1 VAEIGMEQSHVAFDR
16 LKCPPGLPGTRKR
29 FADDPLA
36 REAGSTVLHVD
47 GEFVILDAT
56 VFYPES
62 GGQEWDEGTI
72 DGSRV
77 VDVQDQGG
85 RLAYLQRDGV
95 HVPAVKVDTLIVHRL
110 AAPAPFG
117 VGARVDCTIDWERR
131 YALMRSHSAGHFL
144 FHALRTVYAQPG
156 EELFLKGCHID
167 RRGFRFDFA
176 ADLSGDRLAD
186 AETLANELIA
196 RGDDIVM
203 EPDPD
208 CYEVFYWRYGDIVIP
223 CGGTHVGSARELAP
237 ITVRRQ
243 KKGAGVT
250 RFYGEFVGSAGA

>member
-1 VAEIGMEQSHVAFDR
+1 MSFER
-16 LKCPPGLPGTRKR
+16 LKLPTLPPTRKR

-36 REAGSTVLHVD
+36 RSCEATVLHVAE
-47 GEFVILDAT
+47 EFVVLDAT

-62 GGQEWDEGTI
+62 GGQEWDEGEI
-72 DGSRV
+72 AGVRV

-85 RLAYLQRDGV
+85 RLAYLEHPQVR
-95 HVPAVKVDTLIVHRL
+95 VPAVKVDTVIVHRL
-110 AAPAPFG
+110 ATPAPFG
-117 VGARVDCTIDWERR
+117 VGDRVACTLDWERR

-144 FHALRTVYAQPG
+144 YHALRQVYAEPG

-167 RRGFRFDFA
+167 PKGFRFDFA
-176 ADLSGDRLAD
+176 ADLAADRLAE
-186 AETLANELIA
+186 AQRLANEWIA
-196 RGDDIVM
+196 QGRDIVM
-203 EPDPD
+203 EPDPA

-237 ITVRRQ
+237 IGVRRQ

-250 RFYGEFVGSAGA
+250 RFYGELARSAGA